1 MVVFYQGPGRWRHA
15 TEFAEL
21 FADSIRDWPWVPRF
35 AHLLVDQSRENPQ
48 AVRGL
53 WATQDR
59 DTARRFG
66 QQLRATVS
74 GSGGDLVTYA
84 EELMQEMARKVRA
97 EGLQQGRSEGLLEG
111 QVGTIESLLR
121 AGVRWPVIEA
131 ATGIDRDALRALR
144 QRLEGPDEG
153 TREAD

>member
-1 MVVFYQGPGRWRHA
+1 ML
-15 TEFAEL
+15 AEL
-21 FADSIRDWPWVPRF
+21 
-35 AHLLVDQSRENPQ
+35 LPQ
-48 AVRGL
+48 ADQDAVRTLVVYL

-59 DTARRFG
+59 DTARQFG

-84 EELMQEMARKVRA
+84 EELIQEMGRRSRQ
-97 EGLQQGRSEGLLEG
+97 EGRSEGLLEG

-131 ATGIDRDALRALR
+131 ATGIDQDALRALR
-144 QRLEGPDEG
+144 QRLEESEKR
-153 TREAD
+153 TEEAD

>member
-1 MVVFYQGPGRWRHA
+1 MAHGVQRPHDKLFRTV
-15 TEFAEL
+15 
-21 FADSIRDWPWVPRF
+21 FADQD
-35 AHLLVDQSRENPQ
+35 
-48 AVRGL
+48 AVRTLVVYL
-53 WATQDR
+53 WATQDH

-97 EGLQQGRSEGLLEG
+97 EGLQEGRETGLQEGRETGLQEGRAEGLLEG

-131 ATGIDRDALRALR
+131 ATGIDRDALGALR
-144 QRLEGPDEG
+144 QRLEGSQEG
-153 TREAD
+153 AKEAD

>member
-1 MVVFYQGPGRWRHA
+1 QLMMMARYRHRRQA
-15 TEFAEL
+15 LRRAVQLLAEL
-21 FADSIRDWPWVPRF
+21 LPHADQD
-35 AHLLVDQSRENPQ
+35 
-48 AVRGL
+48 AVRTLVVYL
-53 WATQDR
+53 WATQDH

-74 GSGGDLVTYA
+74 GSGGDRVTYA

-97 EGLQQGRSEGLLEG
+97 EGLQEGHRKGLLEG
-111 QVGTIESLLR
+111 QVGTIENLLR

-131 ATGIDRDALRALR
+131 ATGIDQDALRALR
-144 QRLEGPDEG
+144 ERLKGSDEG